1 MVRERMKKAVLLCVS
16 FLAAVSVALAA
27 FIAQRPAS
35 AISEKDVKND
45 FGILVGQS
53 KKLVFDDG
61 STGKVKWS
69 SSNEKVISCD
79 RNGKIKGVSEGSA
92 VITAV
97 QGEKTQRVTYYCA
110 KKLKDPESAY
120 PDHWLALICSSPS
133 VFGVK
138 SLHISLP
145 FMSNRTSYNIIGTYD
160 EWFYV
165 SYNKGGQTVRA
176 FMLQYAFSGG
186 GEFKRLSRSCLDA
199 FCGEYNDNYNVT
211 TDYKGKVVW
220 RVADPS
226 IARYNEETGN
236 VYGLKPG
243 VTTIS
248 ATANGKTLTCV
259 VRVIYHWKKS
269 WQTNLISDGDFY
281 MNSANGLK
289 KTATIPKGISF
300 FICGDMGTQDKNGW
314 AYGSTVIDS
323 KELWGYIKINAVS
336 QKGTVSQYRGLNWL
350 WPIKGEEFK
359 YVSSPYGPRKT
370 KPRYHKGIDI
380 TGSDISGT
388 EVISPFKGRVLA
400 VCMDKSASC
409 GYCVVLQSDEVDPI
423 TGNKYVAAFMHL
435 KNEPSFEELDNI
447 PKGGILGEVGSTGNS
462 GAAHLHFEVNNKNI
476 ATVTTQGKYN
486 SALNYDNLINPIFF
500 YMDKG
505 IAINS
510 ECEAMKYKR
519 PYWYG
524 KETEKN

>member
-27 FIAQRPAS
+27 FIAQMPAS

-61 STGKVKWS
+61 STVKVKWS

-79 RNGKIKGVSEGSA
+79 RNGKIEGISEGSA

-199 FCGEYNDNYNVT
+199 FCGEYNENYNVT

-259 VRVIYHWKKS
+259 VRVIYHWKQS
-269 WQTNLISDGDFY
+269 WQTKLISSGDFY
-281 MNSANGLK
+281 VNSKDGLVK
-289 KTATIPKGISF
+289 EAVLAKGASY
-300 FICGDMGTQDKNGW
+300 FICGDMGTQDKDGW
-314 AYGSTVIDS
+314 VYGSTTVNS
-323 KELWGYIKINAVS
+323 KERWGYIKINAVS

-350 WPIKGEEFK
+350 WPIKGEKFK

-370 KPRYHKGIDI
+370 SPKYHKGIDI
-380 TGSDISGT
+380 TGSNILGT
-388 EVISPFKGRVLA
+388 KVVSPFSGRVLII
-400 VCMDKSASC
+400 CGNSSASC
-409 GYCVVLQSDEVDPI
+409 GYCITIQSDETDPT
-423 TGNKYVAAFMHL
+423 TGKKYVAAFMHL
-435 KNEPSFEELDNI
+435 KSEPSFTDFDTI
-447 PKGGILGEVGSTGNS
+447 SKGTVIGEVGSTGNS
-462 GAAHLHFEVNNKNI
+462 GAPHLHFEVNNQNI
-476 ATVTTQGKYN
+476 TTITRGGKYN
-486 SALNYDNLINPIFF
+486 SNLNYDNLVNPIFF
-500 YMDKG
+500 YMDKN
-505 IAINS
+505 ITINS
-510 ECEAMKYKR
+510 SCEAMQYKK

-524 KETEKN
+524 KEREKS